1 MKKVDNKFISF
12 FGVDSMNNKNEE
24 NKRRLM
30 ELKNIIIKWTLTNKH
45 FEEYGAILSQE
56 KIRQII
62 NKQKRREE
70 QIENLNKHILNI
82 HDRELEVRNLVKNYL
97 NTENYLNNN
106 MKNLTMDIIEKIKK
120 HQFQRKIHLE
130 NLLKKN

>member
-1 MKKVDNKFISF
+1 
-12 FGVDSMNNKNEE
+12 MNNKNEE

-106 MKNLTMDIIEKIKK
+106 IKNLTMDIIEKIKK